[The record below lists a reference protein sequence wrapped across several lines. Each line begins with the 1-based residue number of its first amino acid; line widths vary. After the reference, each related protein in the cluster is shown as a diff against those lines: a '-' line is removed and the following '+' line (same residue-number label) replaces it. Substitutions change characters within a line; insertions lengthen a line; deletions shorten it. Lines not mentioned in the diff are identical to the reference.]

1 MKSILRILFV
11 QLLLLATSIP
21 MMAQDTTA
29 VEEFTVLTIE
39 GEITHKTEKLASV
52 LVELYEQNKMVDAF
66 ETKKNGKF
74 KFFLYNNHIYTIQ
87 LTKEGYN
94 TKKVTIN
101 TWVPDDYG
109 DEISYLFDIELDSL
123 SIMLEEHKETL
134 LEYPIAIISFD
145 ERKGEFLFNQAYTK
159 GLIEDLKLD

>member
-1 MKSILRILFV
+1 MKSMLRILLI
-11 QLLLLATSIP
+11 QLFLLATSIP

-94 TKKVTIN
+94 PKKVTVN
-101 TWVPDDYG
+101 TWIPNDFE
-109 DEISYLFDIELDSL
+109 DETSFPFDLELDELSSL
-123 SIMLEEHKETL
+123 IDGNKETL

-145 ERKGEFLFNQAYTK
+145 EKKGAFTFNKEYTQ
-159 GLIEDLKLD
+159 GLIQELEVE

>member
-1 MKSILRILFV
+1 MKSILRILLV

-94 TKKVTIN
+94 TKKVTVN
-101 TWVPDDYG
+101 TWIPNDFE
-109 DEISYLFDIELDSL
+109 DEISYEFDLELDEL
-123 SIMLEEHKETL
+123 NTILQDEKETL
-134 LEYPIAIISFD
+134 LEYPTAIISFD
-145 ERKGEFLFNQAYTK
+145 ETRGEFIFNKEYTK
-159 GLIEDLKLD
+159 GLMEDLKED

>member
-1 MKSILRILFV
+1 M
-11 QLLLLATSIP
+11 ATSIP
-21 MMAQDTTA
+21 MTAQDTTA
-29 VEEFTVLTIE
+29 DEEFTVLKIE
-39 GEITHKTEKLASV
+39 GEITNKTDKLDGV

-74 KFFLYNNHIYTIQ
+74 KFNLYNNHIYTIQ

-101 TWVPDDYG
+101 TKVPEDYG
-109 DEISYLFDIELDSL
+109 DEISYLFDIELDEFSAV
-123 SIMLEEHKETL
+123 EEEKETL